1 VRVNRA
7 ARFLLGE
14 QWGAIPTLARSP
26 AIRRLGSRVAH
37 ERAAHYRDQ
46 AKQFVRMAATEV
58 QSDARERLLEL
69 ARQYDSLAMR
79 LAAARRADLR

>member
-1 VRVNRA
+1 MGSNTDACALAGDPA
-7 ARFLLGE
+7 ARKPL
-14 QWGAIPTLARSP
+14 W
-26 AIRRLGSRVAH
+26 VAH